1 MSKIIEDNAI
11 SVITCIKT
19 INKLN
24 LMLLGA
30 ESNRIEVTPF
40 YDTII
45 YNDIA
50 DIIND
55 FENKGVSIKKYM

>member
-1 MSKIIEDNAI
+1 
-11 SVITCIKT
+11 
-19 INKLN
+19 
-24 LMLLGA
+24 MLLGA